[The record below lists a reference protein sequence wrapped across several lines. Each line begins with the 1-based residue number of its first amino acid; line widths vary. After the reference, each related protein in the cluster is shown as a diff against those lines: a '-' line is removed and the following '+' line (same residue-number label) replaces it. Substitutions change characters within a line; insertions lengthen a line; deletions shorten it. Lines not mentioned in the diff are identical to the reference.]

1 MTLHATREGQRITIH
16 GNTGVSVDLAL
27 GAGHGVPHVVMENGY
42 ANHVRITEDAQHVRY
57 FWHQLGEH
65 LNAAEREL
73 TEAAAGDEPD
83 S

>member
-16 GNTGVSVDLAL
+16 GNTGVDVQITNSAIQH
-27 GAGHGVPHVVMENGY
+27 A
-42 ANHVRITEDAQHVRY
+42 RITEDAQHVRY

-65 LNAAEREL
+65 LNAADAERKEGS
-73 TEAAAGDEPD
+73 A